1 MQTDSKQPP
10 VWRVAPIQQ
19 WLLLLLL
26 GAVALLLVEIRFEH
40 QSVLADQWQAW
51 IPLAYL
57 AFMVF
62 AIPMGLRIH
71 WKFGRKILAGVF
83 GALAVVGL
91 CGFWFHGKGKPLPA
105 IKRIVTTV
113 LSQPGQLLQIA
124 ADEDFSAPLLAPL
137 SLVGLGVMG
146 ILISLWN
153 HNQPQPAE
161 LKTRRNEKDTL

>member
-1 MQTDSKQPP
+1 MQTDSTQPP
-10 VWRVAPIQQ
+10 AWRAAPIQQ

-26 GAVALLLVEIRFEH
+26 GAVGLLLVEIRFEH

-57 AFMVF
+57 AFMVI
-62 AIPMGLRIH
+62 AVPVGLWIPWNL
-71 WKFGRKILAGVF
+71 GRKFLAGVF
-83 GALAVVGL
+83 GALAIVG
-91 CGFWFHGKGKPLPA
+91 CFGFWFHGKGKPMPA
-105 IKRIVTTV
+105 IQRIVATV
-113 LSQPGQLLQIA
+113 LSQPGQLLQSA

-153 HNQPQPAE
+153 PNRPQPAE
-161 LKTRRNEKDTL
+161 LTQQRNEKGDL